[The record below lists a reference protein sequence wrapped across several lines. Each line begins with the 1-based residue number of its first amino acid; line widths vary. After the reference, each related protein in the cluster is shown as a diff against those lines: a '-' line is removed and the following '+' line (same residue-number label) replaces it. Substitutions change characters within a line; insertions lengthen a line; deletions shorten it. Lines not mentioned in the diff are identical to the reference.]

1 MNEMLMICA
10 DTRVTCPKCE
20 HEFSLEQGFAKQA
33 LESLS
38 SASQQSLAALRE
50 QERVAVRK
58 QAGQLADERAQAAQ
72 RQIEEMRQ
80 LLKQQGETHVK
91 SLAEVRALTE
101 QSLTPQLEALKR
113 QLEDSQGRLRTMDER
128 EAAMVTREHDME
140 ARVQQVAAIRAAEL
154 LDGERQFYEKRIADT
169 QGQLQTLRAEQL
181 ALREERQQLQDEKAA
196 LALAV
201 RRQVDDK
208 LKQLEDS
215 VRAQEQ
221 ERAAFDKAE
230 LQKKLDDVSGQLTDA
245 QRKMSQGSQQLQGEV
260 LELAIEQRL
269 SREFPLDSIEEV
281 KKGVRGGDVIQRVV
295 TRVGQPAGIILW
307 ETKRARDWSAQW
319 IAKLKEDM
327 RSCGA
332 EIGVLVTMPTATP
345 KEWESGQLFALHEE
359 VWVSVWAPALQ
370 LAAVLRA
377 ALIDV
382 HKQRVASAGKGEHM
396 EAVYDYLTSPQFAH
410 KLKAVYGAF
419 QKMRAELESEKNTT
433 MQRWARREK
442 QLQTGVAELL
452 GVAGDIQ
459 GLAQQQL
466 PALEME
472 PDDEPAADDN

>member
-1 MNEMLMICA
+1 
-10 DTRVTCPKCE
+10 
-20 HEFSLEQGFAKQA
+20 
-33 LESLS
+33 
-38 SASQQSLAALRE
+38 
-50 QERVAVRK
+50 
-58 QAGQLADERAQAAQ
+58 
-72 RQIEEMRQ
+72 
-80 LLKQQGETHVK
+80 
-91 SLAEVRALTE
+91 
-101 QSLTPQLEALKR
+101 
-113 QLEDSQGRLRTMDER
+113 
-128 EAAMVTREHDME
+128 
-140 ARVQQVAAIRAAEL
+140 
-154 LDGERQFYEKRIADT
+154 
-169 QGQLQTLRAEQL
+169 
-181 ALREERQQLQDEKAA
+181 
-196 LALAV
+196 
-201 RRQVDDK
+201 
-208 LKQLEDS
+208 
-215 VRAQEQ
+215 
-221 ERAAFDKAE
+221 
-230 LQKKLDDVSGQLTDA
+230 
-245 QRKMSQGSQQLQGEV
+245 
-260 LELAIEQRL
+260 
-269 SREFPLDSIEEV
+269 LDSIEEV

-307 ETKRARDWSAQW
+307 ETKRARDWSPQW

-332 EIGVLVTMPTATP
+332 EIGVLVTMPTAIP
-345 KEWESGQLFALHEE
+345 KEWETGQLFALHEE

-472 PDDEPAADDN
+472 PDDEPPADDN